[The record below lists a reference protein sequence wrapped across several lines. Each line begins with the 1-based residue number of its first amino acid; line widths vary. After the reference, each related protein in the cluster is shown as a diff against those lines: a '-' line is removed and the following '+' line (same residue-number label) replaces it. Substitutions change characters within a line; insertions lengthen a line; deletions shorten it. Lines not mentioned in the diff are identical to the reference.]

1 MRTRTQYIPLNE
13 AEAGMTLAAPLN
25 VIKNRQTR
33 FSLPTG
39 HVLTADNLR
48 QMAANRAEF
57 IFIVEPDSR
66 SDEQVALDT
75 ALVAR
80 RVMEIFQDADLTDQT
95 TMALFDQ
102 ILAYRNA

>member
-1 MRTRTQYIPLNE
+1 MRSRTQYIPLNE

-25 VIKNRQTR
+25 VIQNRQTR
-33 FSLPTG
+33 FSLPAG

-66 SDEQVALDT
+66 CDEDIALDT

-80 RVMEIFQDADLTDQT
+80 RVMEIFSHADLSDPTA
-95 TMALFDQ
+95 MALFDQ